1 MLLLSTLQQFDI
13 DPANF
18 FVLLATIGLTLFFI
32 LAALATPLLGAVTES
47 AYVLRH
53 KSFYDKCAL
62 QITQTAF
69 AIGMFTFFTLG
80 AVVAYYVIVLQP
92 ETAGVASVVPA
103 PGEDAGLPIRLWAHL
118 GPMLFFLPPLKGLI
132 LLFAYLTSWSF
143 LKKHRTIHLLIG
155 WSAALST
162 LGVLFC
168 GLLLA
173 VNIESPLLFVFL
185 LNSPLPALQALLID
199 FFSSPYMPLIY
210 LALVCTGLAAGAGL
224 AQLWL
229 IMRRFKADYG
239 RDYYA
244 FAMRYCA
251 RAALLC
257 TLASTLIGSGVYLLL
272 RRSIPPEFTQPQDI
286 GVTAIA
292 IGLPLS
298 CCLLWLGIAKSE
310 NPLRHKPGAFFACVF
325 LFIALCAQLLM
336 LAGTFP
342 MML

>member
-18 FVLLATIGLTLFFI
+18 FLLLATAGLTLFFL
-32 LAALATPLLGAVTES
+32 LAALAAPLLGAVTES

-69 AIGMFTFFTLG
+69 AIGMFTFLTLG
-80 AVVAYYVIVLQP
+80 AVLTYSIIMLQP
-92 ETAGVASVVPA
+92 ETAGAAPLVPA
-103 PGEDAGLPIRLWAHL
+103 PGENAGLPIRLWARL

-132 LLFAYLTSWSF
+132 LLFVYLVSWSF

-173 VNIESPLLFVFL
+173 VNIESPLLLMFL
-185 LNSPLPALQALLID
+185 LNNPLPVLQALLTD
-199 FFSSPYMPLIY
+199 FFSSPSMPLLY
-210 LALVCTGLAAGAGL
+210 LGLVCAGLAAGAGL

-251 RAALLC
+251 RVALLC
-257 TLASTLIGSGVYLLL
+257 TLASTVIGGIVYFLL
-272 RRSIPPEFTQPQDI
+272 RRSIPPELTQPQDI
-286 GVTAIA
+286 GVTVIA
-292 IGLPLS
+292 AGLPLS
-298 CCLLWLGIAKSE
+298 CCLLWLSIAKSE
-310 NPLRHKPGAFFACVF
+310 SPLRHKPGAFFACVF
-325 LFIALCAQLLM
+325 LFIALCAQFLM
-336 LAGTFP
+336 LANTFP
-342 MML
+342 MI

>member
-18 FVLLATIGLTLFFI
+18 FVLLATVGLTLFFI
-32 LAALATPLLGAVTES
+32 LAALTTPLLGAVTES

-69 AIGMFTFFTLG
+69 AVGMFTFLTLG
-80 AVVAYYVIVLQP
+80 AVAAYSIIALQP
-92 ETAGVASVVPA
+92 ETAGVASTVPT
-103 PGEDAGLPIRLWAHL
+103 PGENAGLLIRLWTHL

-132 LLFAYLTSWSF
+132 LLFAYLASWSF
-143 LKKHRTIHLLIG
+143 LKKHRTMHLLIG
-155 WSAALST
+155 WSAVLST

-173 VNIESPLLFVFL
+173 VNIESPLLLMFL
-185 LNSPLPALQALLID
+185 LNNPLPVLQALLTE
-199 FFSSPYMPLIY
+199 FFSSPSMPLIY
-210 LALVCTGLAAGAGL
+210 LGLVCTGLAAGAGL

-229 IMRRFKADYG
+229 IMRRFKVDYG

-257 TLASTLIGSGVYLLL
+257 TLASTVIGSAVYVLL
-272 RRSIPPEFTQPQDI
+272 RRSVPPELTQPQDI
-286 GVTAIA
+286 GVTVIA
-292 IGLPLS
+292 VGLPLS
-298 CCLLWLGIAKSE
+298 CCLLWLSIAKSE
-310 NPLRHKPGAFFACVF
+310 SPLRHKPGAFFACVF

-342 MML
+342 MI